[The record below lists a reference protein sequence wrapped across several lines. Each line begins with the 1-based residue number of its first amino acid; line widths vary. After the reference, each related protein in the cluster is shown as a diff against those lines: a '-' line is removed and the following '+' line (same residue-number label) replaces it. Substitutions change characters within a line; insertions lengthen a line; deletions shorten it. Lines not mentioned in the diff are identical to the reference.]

1 MMDCLHAMAP
11 HEEEI
16 LGFALDEKP
25 LSVSTRTHLEQCE
38 ICQKRLANFKQLNR
52 TLLAQ
57 MYRRFCP
64 SGMQLSM
71 YCEGLLLPDEM
82 RPIAFHLRECPLCAA
97 EVADTRRFMEAAS
110 LDTIVVPFSPHEGVP
125 RVVARLVHQQV
136 QQVTRGREDMAGKG
150 WLRQYRADSIDLSL
164 YLSDASSGGYMLRGI
179 LTSADNQESV
189 DAFEGA
195 RAELYTTT
203 DAEKAEE
210 ESIEPLYQEIVDD
223 RGNIVFTL
231 VPVGSYTLMLHL
243 PEQKVVIED
252 ITIEYR

>member
-1 MMDCLHAMAP
+1 MDCLHAMAP

-16 LGFALDEKP
+16 LGFALNEKP

-97 EVADTRRFMEAAS
+97 EVADTRRFMEVTS
-110 LDTIVVPFSPHEGVP
+110 LDTIVVPFSPREGV
-125 RVVARLVHQQV
+125 RHVVARLVRQQAQLV
-136 QQVTRGREDMAGKG
+136 IRGGEDMAGKT
-150 WLRQYRADSIDLSL
+150 WQYQADSIDLSL
-164 YLSDASSGGYMLRGI
+164 HLSYTSSGGYMLRGI

-189 DAFEGA
+189 DALEGT

-223 RGNIVFTL
+223 GGNIVFTL
-231 VPVGSYTLMLHL
+231 VPVGSYTLVLHL
-243 PEQKVVIED
+243 PEQKVVVED

>member
-1 MMDCLHAMAP
+1 MDCLHAMAP

-16 LGFALDEKP
+16 LGFALNEKP

-97 EVADTRRFMEAAS
+97 EVADTRRFMEVTS
-110 LDTIVVPFSPHEGVP
+110 LDTIVVPFSPREGV
-125 RVVARLVHQQV
+125 RHVVARLVRQQAQLV
-136 QQVTRGREDMAGKG
+136 IRGGEDMAGKT
-150 WLRQYRADSIDLSL
+150 WQYQADSIDLSL
-164 YLSDASSGGYMLRGI
+164 HLYYTSSGGYMLRGI

-189 DAFEGA
+189 DALEGT

-223 RGNIVFTL
+223 GGNIVFTL
-231 VPVGSYTLMLHL
+231 VPVGSYTLVLHL
-243 PEQKVVIED
+243 PEQKVVVED

>member
-25 LSVSTRTHLEQCE
+25 LSVSKRTHLEQCE

-57 MYRRFCP
+57 IYRRFCP

-71 YCEGLLLPDEM
+71 YCEGLLPPDEM
-82 RPIAFHLRECPLCAA
+82 RPIAVHLRECPLCAT
-97 EVADTRRFMEAAS
+97 EVADTRRFMEITS
-110 LDTIVVPFSPHEGVP
+110 LDTIVAPFSPREAVR
-125 RVVARLVHQQV
+125 RVVARLVRQQA
-136 QQVTRGREDMAGKG
+136 QLVTGGGEDMAGKA
-150 WLRQYRADSIDLSL
+150 WQYRADSIDLSL
-164 YLSDASSGGYMLRGI
+164 HLSHARSGGYMLRGI

-203 DAEKAEE
+203 DAEKVGEE
-210 ESIEPLYQEIVDD
+210 GMEPLCQEMVDEL
-223 RGNIVFTL
+223 GNIVFTL
-231 VPVGSYTLMLHL
+231 VPVGSYTLILHL
-243 PEQKVVIED
+243 PEQQVVIED
-252 ITIEYR
+252 ITIEHG